1 MNQDEANNQDGAN
14 IALSTTPSP
23 LASPPLSVELNL
35 QDYFF
40 AALPVDSLL
49 EAEAV
54 AEAEDNKVSEVSQ
67 IAPLESDLEADRPTA
82 PILPAMWETWFQHW
96 LQQLQTELPP
106 SEVYELSLRLTDD
119 AEIQALNAQYRHKN
133 QPTDVLA
140 FAALEVDYPQFD
152 EIAEGLPLYLGD
164 IVISVETAQKQAVQ
178 FGHSLQQE
186 LAWLAAHALL
196 HLLGWD
202 HPDDDSLNCML
213 KQQAFLLQTVG
224 LSIDY
229 YQVEKSTEQEYSDT
243 EPCKV

>member
-1 MNQDEANNQDGAN
+1 MDQGKANLNSN
-14 IALSTTPSP
+14 SFSSPVTPS
-23 LASPPLSVELNL
+23 PLSVELNL

-40 AALPVDSLL
+40 AALPID
-49 EAEAV
+49 EY
-54 AEAEDNKVSEVSQ
+54 
-67 IAPLESDLEADRPTA
+67 LEADVVKPGDSVNVNRDSETSTLEVDRPPA
-82 PILPAMWETWFQHW
+82 PISPELWEAWFQHW
-96 LQQLQTELPP
+96 LQQLQAELPS
-106 SEVYELSLRLTDD
+106 SEAYELSLRLTDD
-119 AEIQALNAQYRHKN
+119 AEIESLNAQYRHKN

-140 FAALEVDYPQFD
+140 FAALEVDYPQPD
-152 EIAEGLPLYLGD
+152 GVGEDLPLYLGD

-213 KQQAFLLQTVG
+213 KQQAFLLQTIG